1 MQSRA
6 LLFFCCLF
14 LASLVNAETVSYE
27 FEIATHTVNI
37 TGESV
42 EALAIDGQIP
52 APTIRAKVGDTL
64 RVTFHNTLDT
74 ATSVHW
80 HGILLPADQ
89 DGVSYLN
96 THPIA
101 AGQSHTFEFPITHAG
116 TFWYHSH
123 TNFQIQ
129 QGLYGAIVLEE
140 TTPARMQEEV
150 VLLSDW
156 TDSPVHRILQ
166 NLKSDSEF
174 YAFQRDNVQSW
185 DRVIANGP
193 EAIRNRINS
202 AYSRMGPMD
211 LADVHYDAFLANGKQ
226 QNQVALIDATATQVK
241 LRIINGS
248 TSSYF
253 DVDYAGGPMTI
264 IAADGQ
270 DVEPIKVKRLRITT
284 AETYDVLVPI
294 EAGKAFELR
303 ANSFDGSGYS
313 STYIGE
319 GTPVHTTDMAKP
331 NSFLTD
337 HSMMNH
343 GAASHQEMDHAAM
356 NHAAPT
362 QEPMDHDAPSDQ
374 ANDPHTGHTMP
385 APVEE
390 NAHDHSAAQDHS
402 NHAMLETPPAE
413 DNVIE
418 HMTDYSALRALTP
431 TVLPANQKWR
441 NIDLTLTGSME
452 RYTWSFNGKTFR
464 ESPQILIR
472 KGENVRLNFTNDTMM
487 HHPLHLHGHFFR
499 VINGAGDRSPLKHT
513 VDVPPMGDV
522 IIEFDANEEQDWL
535 FHCHNQYHMKSGM
548 NRVVSYEGT
557 SIFDAEIEKKLQP
570 MQRFYQVHEF
580 HLMTSFADYEYA
592 IFDDRHEFKLE
603 LESDVAGE
611 EEILSTYN
619 YHFNRFL
626 SAFVGY
632 QEREHEIEEN
642 RDATIAGIHF
652 TLPFLIESEWRVNDN
667 GEFRVELESSIAMTK
682 HWNFDWRVNS
692 DREYRYGINYRLN
705 NRWAITAHKDK
716 EYGSGVGVKFFY

>member
-6 LLFFCCLF
+6 LLFFCSLF
-14 LASLVNAETVSYE
+14 LATQLNAETVSYE
-27 FEIATHTVNI
+27 FEITTHAVNI
-37 TGESV
+37 TGKSV
-42 EALAIDGQIP
+42 DALAIGGQIP

-64 RVTFHNTLDT
+64 RVTFHNTLST

-96 THPIA
+96 TRPIT

-140 TTPARMQEEV
+140 TTPALMQEEV

-185 DRVIANGP
+185 DKVIANGP
-193 EAIRNRINS
+193 EAIRNRISS
-202 AYSRMGPMD
+202 AYTRMGPMD
-211 LADVHYDAFLANGKQ
+211 LADVYYDAFLANGKKESR
-226 QNQVALIDATATQVK
+226 VTLIDSTATEIK

-270 DVEPIKVKRLRITT
+270 NVEPIKVNRLRIAT
-284 AETYDVLVPI
+284 AETYDVLVAVDA
-294 EAGKAFELR
+294 EKAFELR

-319 GTPVHTTDMAKP
+319 GVPVQTADMDKP
-331 NSFLTD
+331 NLFLID
-337 HSMMNH
+337 HSMMEH
-343 GAASHQEMDHAAM
+343 DSSAHEEVDHTAM
-356 NHAAPT
+356 NHTAPSP
-362 QEPMDHDAPSDQ
+362 EPMDHTIAPSDAQ
-374 ANDPHTGHTMP
+374 AGDPHAGHTMP
-385 APVEE
+385 MPVAE
-390 NAHDHSAAQDHS
+390 NTHDHGAAQDHS
-402 NHAMLETPPAE
+402 NHVMPETAVMQ
-413 DNVIE
+413 DSVIE
-418 HMTDYSALRALTP
+418 HMTDYSALRALKP
-431 TVLPANQKWR
+431 TALPAGQTWR

-452 RYTWSFNGKTFR
+452 RYTWSFDGKTFR

-472 KGENVRLNFTNDTMM
+472 KGENVRLSFTNDTMM

-499 VINGAGDRSPLKHT
+499 VINGGGESSPLKHT
-513 VDVPPMGDV
+513 VDVPPMGSV
-522 IIEFDANEEQDWL
+522 VIEFDANEEQDWL

-548 NRVVSYEGT
+548 NRVMSYEGT

-580 HLMTSFADYEYA
+580 HLMTSFADYEYG
-592 IFDDRHEFKLE
+592 IFDDRHEFRLE

-611 EEILSTYN
+611 EEVLTTYS
-619 YHFNRFL
+619 YHFSRFL
-626 SAFVGY
+626 SAFAGY
-632 QEREHEIEEN
+632 QEREIEKN
-642 RDATIAGIHF
+642 RDAAIVGINL
-652 TLPFLIESEWRVNDN
+652 TLPFLIDSEWRVDDN
-667 GEFRVELESSIAMTK
+667 GEFRLELESSIALTK
-682 HWNFDWRVNS
+682 HWNFDWRINS
-692 DREYRYGINYRLN
+692 DHEYRYGINYRLN
-705 NRWAITAHKDK
+705 NRWSVTAHKDK